1 MNLKRMLSWIST
13 DETAEAPTVA
23 PDAENTPRATA
34 TVIPLRSAAS
44 PKAPE
49 FDAPKS
55 DEWDIPTHAPHR
67 VKGLMNAPE
76 FEAFFADNYFGFGR
90 QNVSHFRTREAL
102 EKGLMAV
109 MSKFQNTAG
118 ELLERRQVRLDQLNL
133 ARQDVASLS
142 AAMADRLALA
152 GEQLSREM
160 DALREQISLADQ
172 RKGWVLDALNR
183 YQLGFDRGVREA
195 LDFQLLNY

>member
-1 MNLKRMLSWIST
+1 MNLKRMLSWMST

-23 PDAENTPRATA
+23 PEATHPPRATA
-34 TVIPLRSAAS
+34 TVIPLHSAAS

-55 DEWDIPTHAPHR
+55 DEWDIPTPTPHR

-90 QNVSHFRTREAL
+90 HHGSHFRTREAL

-118 ELLERRQVRLDQLNL
+118 DLLERRQARLDRLNL
-133 ARQDVASLS
+133 ERQDVASLS
-142 AAMADRLALA
+142 DSIAARLGLA
-152 GEQLSREM
+152 GEQLKREM
-160 DALREQISLADQ
+160 ELLREQISLAEQ

-195 LDFQLLNY
+195 LDFQLLND